1 MPHVLALV
9 DDLMFLSRVRE
20 AARGAGV
27 EVRTVRRPE
36 QLVDGVR
43 AGARLVLMDADS
55 ERLPWAPALE
65 ALKTEGLLDGVRT
78 VAFFSHVN
86 TQRGEDARAAGCS
99 RVLARGAFVNE
110 LPGLLEG
117 AAAPQPPMEEPTP

>member
-27 EVRTVRRPE
+27 EVRTARRPE

-43 AGARLVLMDADS
+43 AGAGLVLIDADS
-55 ERLPWAPALE
+55 DRLPWAAALE
-65 ALKTEGLLDGVRT
+65 ALGAEGLLDRSPT

-86 TQRGEDARAAGCS
+86 AERGDAARAAGCR
-99 RVLARGAFVNE
+99 RVLTRGAVVNE

-117 AAAPQPPMEEPTP
+117 AAAPQTPMEEPTP